1 MSCRRR
7 KLKGIDDIPSAKTG
21 PRINGNPSQRA
32 GPNDAMESNFL
43 GSDTEGDKDVV
54 EWWRSQQR
62 ENGVGDFVEGAEPA
76 IPSSKAKN
84 TRQRDDIYSE
94 ALRHDLIPSSR
105 SSQVTDT
112 WEHNESGV
120 HLRPYNNPHQDYL
133 TNPRNGMI
141 LDPSMLPIESA
152 KERVASANPSLGI
165 FVTRGRSLDSNDG
178 IQFFQPELE
187 PPSGAIE
194 QGWKL
199 GSEHLDLPV
208 SHLKNDTTGST
219 FLMEEG
225 EEVSLTSFESQT
237 PKIETSTSKM
247 RKKLSLS
254 QFMAKKSKAPTTS
267 SKRASPTEFSDHLS
281 DVPSHVDPVT
291 RERYLL
297 ACQMLKESII
307 RQESARVPIQKDYIL
322 SLLEDFESH
331 SVDGTELSVDHISSI
346 ERAVQQLE
354 SESLL
359 QVPQDGDNVHV
370 PSPTTAARA
379 QRSRNTSEVVRAANS
394 MSPGSDK
401 NPHTSTRSP
410 KKSPHTATHSPKN
423 IVDQVVSNACSP
435 GNVQNLLTRMP
446 SNLLDAGRLA
456 RFDGWA
462 VQNLLEYPFVI
473 LDTDG
478 YHANQKVFTP
488 GVMEGLRNF
497 MPMKVMDHNF
507 WLRYSLPRDG
517 KSFTKLLASVRAS
530 TYTLIGIE
538 TNLGEV
544 FGSFTASPWRIGSKW
559 YGSRESFLW
568 RLKHA
573 RYTSTRN
580 SKDPH
585 FEREIEVYPCTED
598 DDLVQYCTAKTIAI
612 GGGEWQDNA
621 SPFRGH
627 GEGIGLV
634 IDGDLAGGETN
645 SCATFA
651 NPKLA
656 RFASSSNEF
665 VINNLEVWTMTP
677 CNTVEDA
684 TKMEMREFFIRGYD
698 A

>member
-21 PRINGNPSQRA
+21 PRITGNPSQKA
-32 GPNDAMESNFL
+32 GPKDALESDFSGLN
-43 GSDTEGDKDVV
+43 GEGGKNVV
-54 EWWRSQQR
+54 EWWQDHRR
-62 ENGVGDFVEGAEPA
+62 ENGVEDSVGDTELT
-76 IPSSKAKN
+76 IPTSNAN
-84 TRQRDDIYSE
+84 VTHERDEIYSE
-94 ALRHDLIPSSR
+94 TLRYDLLPSSR

-120 HLRPYNNPHQDYL
+120 QLRPYNNPNLDYS
-133 TNPRNGMI
+133 NPKNGMI
-141 LDPSMLPIESA
+141 LDPSMLPIESE
-152 KERVASANPSLGI
+152 KERVASVNPSAGI
-165 FVTRGRSLDSNDG
+165 FVTRGRSLDSSDG
-178 IQFFQPELE
+178 IQFFQAQLE
-187 PPSGAIE
+187 PPSGTIE

-199 GSEHLDLPV
+199 GSEHLDLPA
-208 SHLKNDTTGST
+208 SNNKNDTTAST
-219 FLMEEG
+219 FPMDESEDQ
-225 EEVSLTSFESQT
+225 SLTSFEAQT
-237 PKIETSTSKM
+237 PKIETESSNI

-254 QFMAKKSKAPTTS
+254 QFIAKKSKPQLLT

-297 ACQMLKESII
+297 ACQMLKETII
-307 RQESARVPIQKDYIL
+307 RKESARIPVEKDYIL
-322 SLLEDFESH
+322 SLLEDFETH

-354 SESLL
+354 NDSILEDL
-359 QVPQDGDNVHV
+359 QDSANVHV

-379 QRSRNTSEVVRAANS
+379 QRSRGVLPVNPMLPS
-394 MSPGSDK
+394 SDK
-401 NPHTSTRSP
+401 NPHTATRSP
-410 KKSPHTATHSPKN
+410 KKNPHTATARAKN
-423 IVDQVVSNACSP
+423 LLDQVVSNGCNP
-435 GNVQNLLTRMP
+435 GSVPNLLRGTGLP
-446 SNLLDAGRLA
+446 SNLLDRGRLA

-462 VQNLLEYPFVI
+462 VQNLLEYPFAI
-473 LDTDG
+473 LDTGG
-478 YHANQKVFTP
+478 YHTNQKVFTP
-488 GVMEGLRNF
+488 GVMEALRNF
-497 MPMKVMDHNF
+497 MPMNVMHHNF
-507 WLRYSLPRDG
+507 WLRYSMPRDG
-517 KSFTKLLASVRAS
+517 RSFTKLLASVRAS

-544 FGSFTASPWRIGSKW
+544 FGSFTATPWKIGSKW
-559 YGSRESFLW
+559 YGSRKSFLW
-568 RLKHA
+568 RLKQA
-573 RYTSTRN
+573 RYTTARN
-580 SKDPH
+580 LKDPH

-598 DDLVQYCTAKTIAI
+598 DDLIQYCTAKTIAV
-612 GGGEWQDNA
+612 GGGEWQHNV

-645 SCATFA
+645 TCATFA

-677 CNTVEDA
+677 SNTVEDA
-684 TKMEMREFFIRGYD
+684 TTMEMREFFLRGYD
-698 A
+698 

>member
-7 KLKGIDDIPSAKTG
+7 KLKDIDDIPSAKTG
-21 PRINGNPSQRA
+21 PRIIGNPSQKA
-32 GPNDAMESNFL
+32 GPKDALESDFSGLNE
-43 GSDTEGDKDVV
+43 EGGKNVV
-54 EWWRSQQR
+54 EWWQSHRR
-62 ENGVGDFVEGAEPA
+62 ENGVEDSVEGTEPNN
-76 IPSSKAKN
+76 IH
-84 TRQRDDIYSE
+84 QLDEIYSE
-94 ALRHDLIPSSR
+94 TLRHDLLPSSR

-120 HLRPYNNPHQDYL
+120 HLRPYSNPHLDYS
-133 TNPRNGMI
+133 NPKNGMI
-141 LDPSMLPIESA
+141 LDPSMLPIESE
-152 KERVASANPSLGI
+152 KERVASVNPSAGI
-165 FVTRGRSLDSNDG
+165 FVTRRRSLDSSDG
-178 IQFFQPELE
+178 IQFFQAQLE

-199 GSEHLDLPV
+199 GSEHLDLPA
-208 SHLKNDTTGST
+208 SNQKHDTTAST
-219 FLMEEG
+219 FPMEEG
-225 EEVSLTSFESQT
+225 EELSLTSFEGQT
-237 PKIETSTSKM
+237 PNVERDSSNI

-254 QFMAKKSKAPTTS
+254 QFIAKKSKVPTLT

-297 ACQMLKESII
+297 ACQMLKETII
-307 RQESARVPIQKDYIL
+307 RKESARLPVERDYIL

-354 SESLL
+354 NDSLL
-359 QVPQDGDNVHV
+359 EVPQDSAYPHV
-370 PSPTTAARA
+370 PSPTSAARA
-379 QRSRNTSEVVRAANS
+379 QRSRNAGGVRAVNS
-394 MSPGSDK
+394 MSPSSDK
-401 NPHTSTRSP
+401 NPHTATRSP
-410 KKSPHTATHSPKN
+410 KKNPHTATSRAKD
-423 IVDQVVSNACSP
+423 ILDQVASNACNP
-435 GNVQNLLTRMP
+435 GNAQNLLGSSGLP
-446 SNLLDAGRLA
+446 SNLLDRGRLA

-462 VQNLLEYPFVI
+462 VQDLLEYPFAI
-473 LDTDG
+473 LDTSG
-478 YHANQKVFTP
+478 YHTNQKVFTP
-488 GVMEGLRNF
+488 GVMEALRNF

-517 KSFTKLLASVRAS
+517 RSFTKLLASVRAS
-530 TYTLIGIE
+530 TFTLIGIE

-544 FGSFTASPWRIGSKW
+544 FGSFTASPWKIGSKW

-568 RLKHA
+568 RLKQT
-573 RYTSTRN
+573 RYTSARN
-580 SKDPH
+580 LKDPH

-598 DDLVQYCTAKTIAI
+598 DDLIQYCTAKTIAI
-612 GGGEWQDNA
+612 GGGEWQHNA

-634 IDGDLAGGETN
+634 IDGDLEGGETN

-677 CNTVEDA
+677 CDTVEDA
-684 TKMEMREFFIRGYD
+684 TKMEMREFFIRGHD